1 VLNNFEELVG
11 EPFFDPYSEKESS
24 SSEEDEIAVGDLEI
38 NMNERTRHIMD
49 ADDPIEYAVGDF
61 LPDADDDVPP
71 PELDDVAMS
80 KIYNDPDEVELAM
93 AVEDSEEAVGS
104 EPELDELAKLFLDD
118 DEEDAVGEEY
128 IFDDILFDDESEVDN
143 WDDSEDALG
152 SSESEE
158 YDSEDYSES
167 EEDNSEDS
175 VGSEEYSESEEYS
188 DDSLDSEDSVG
199 DQEGALNQDELDY
212 LMDILQ
218 DDSSDYDEDSVAD
231 SEDYS
236 EDDDD
241 NFFLDSEEEMVGDFI
256 ETPVGDWVD
265 DSSDYADSEAK
276 VGDSSEFLSEEY
288 DSSDLLPESLG
299 IEDSESDD
307 MFDSEAEEMIGSGMP
322 EGLFKMSNHD
332 DDGLESEEYAVGE
345 TPDFLL
351 EESSSNDLLD
361 SSDQDFF
368 DDILADDSLFDEV
381 AVGDSYDSED
391 DDDDEEAVGDLYEF
405 IDELFDGVDDSVEDE
420 EPVGELDENGW
431 VILDAPPYAPAKNYE
446 SRHRQRRDADGW
458 DRNDRSQEPVS
469 EDESGEHDNLSDKER
484 SYRNRR
490 RRRPSERRGRLSREY
505 RPRHR
510 PRERVTTY
518 LDEEAVGEEEDPG
531 LAKARVMLDEIE
543 HTISSLDFLS
553 EKDIVDVRRRLQYGA
568 EQTDDQDIQSMS
580 LDDHLHAIHNLHEVH
595 KRLMELQHKH
605 ELEEQSKKEEPSKNE
620 GLQENLDA
628 IHKLHEEHKQLLQLK
643 HKHEMGEQKK
653 KQEQEANAPVLIS
666 HSHLVPSDAK
676 VEVTSQG
683 KSDDNT
689 EDLHKQLH
697 DFIMNHK
704 DEDEAKK
711 REEEEKK
718 RKAEEAKKKAEAEK
732 KTKEDEE
739 KKTQQEKDAK
749 VEAEKKSKEEAEKA
763 KAAEQKAK
771 EDAKKKAE
779 EEVEKEKKAMKKKM
793 EEESKS
799 KNGELEKLRKQLADY
814 KSELTGRQ
822 NGLED
827 ENKKLKAKLLA
838 VKDVE
843 KARAEDEAK
852 KEEDQKK
859 KTDEEKKK
867 VDEKLTK
874 AEMLEKQK
882 ELQRKK
888 EESRRKI
895 DEMKEHI
902 RQKKKQKLQE
912 ARDKLV
918 TELRGQLRELKEK
931 AAYRK
936 KMRMTREE
944 EKQREKGEED
954 AEKKKEREAERKRDE
969 ALEEERRKK
978 EKLNQ
983 ALIDKVK
990 AEKEKDKKDNLDKAK
1005 NAIDQEESRDHFPF
1019 VQHFFGHTGDLEE
1032 ECGEA
1037 RCRCGFYK
1045 IEWKYKDHCYMVE
1058 GECQEC
1064 DAADSTKVK
1073 AIGFTYKYV
1082 PEVKKRL
1089 PIFTYRRRG
1098 KQWHNEP
1105 KEKSVCP
1112 AGKIVTGIRTLVAK
1126 TSEKHKHSM
1135 KIKCGPGDGKGGE
1148 SSQEVQKKDEESKQK
1163 YNKDEVDAQKSSS
1176 KGADDP
1182 TKCLSKGK
1190 SCSCGFQSITFS
1202 QGSDGCFVPGGKCN
1216 TCGSSNIGTAVQAVG
1231 FDYVFNDQEKK
1242 ELPKFVVRKNGS
1254 KWKEPRKQFQCKE
1267 GYVVNGVWTSAEK
1280 DQEAAGKK
1288 RDMYYLSITC
1298 RKAEYTDEEKK
1309 GPSLTPGQEEAQD
1322 QDQDG
1327 DNDNSSGDSSSGPV
1341 KQHECPPAVSECK
1354 CGFSFVAWRKTSD
1367 CYQLQGE
1374 CLECGTPGA
1383 VNAIGYNYKFDK
1395 EQKKSVYR
1403 WRYRTEGKLWSQPE
1417 RRYSCRQGKIVTN
1430 IATSAVRSGEEVKYH
1445 LWMKCNDAIPTT
1457 PKVALNGMVSW
1468 FKYAGWDG
1476 SLWKSTVGNFSM
1488 SVLGGQIAAKI
1499 ERGDGAENGVWQV
1512 QGTTETKVSFG
1523 DIIPRD
1529 YTICTLSR
1537 YTGPKNQKRILIG
1550 TSGNWLHGHW
1560 SSQAGV
1566 AIYGTWVTRSVNRV
1580 EPNTNW
1586 LFMCGQNAQRSII
1599 RANGMS
1605 IKKANGGI
1613 KGQMKLQIN
1622 KGGCCEKEASD
1633 WAVAEIMTWDRYLTF
1648 TELIHIEA
1656 YFNRILKKGNLDQ
1669 KPQTTAEVAV
1679 FMSQPALTPPAKQ
1692 EAVGSGIS
1700 TTNPALSIENAPKL
1714 KSEKANVLA
1723 FSKPEPIT
1731 KVKLDLDDDIQQAVA
1746 DAFDNIHVDHS
1757 LDDDS
1762 EVALADSEPTLRYRS
1777 AAQRTEENLMRTQL
1791 GLAKVGGIVNFNVV
1805 LLALLVFGV
1814 VAITASCYY
1823 FSKEQ
1828 GDSADAY
1835 YDSLANE
1842 LQKFNF

>member
-1 VLNNFEELVG
+1 VLNDFEELVG
-11 EPFFDPYSEKESS
+11 EPFFDPYGEKESS

-38 NMNERTRHIMD
+38 NMNERTSHIMD

-61 LPDADDDVPP
+61 LPDADDDAPP
-71 PELDDVAMS
+71 PELDDVAMGE
-80 KIYNDPDEVELAM
+80 IYNDPDEVELAM

-104 EPELDELAKLFLDD
+104 DLELDELAKLFLDD
-118 DEEDAVGEEY
+118 DEEEEDAVGEEF
-128 IFDDILFDDESEVDN
+128 IFDDLLFDDESEVDN

-158 YDSEDYSES
+158 FDSEDYSES
-167 EEDNSEDS
+167 N
-175 VGSEEYSESEEYS
+175 EYS

-218 DDSSDYDEDSVAD
+218 DDSSDYDEDSVAG
-231 SEDYS
+231 SEDYP

-241 NFFLDSEEEMVGDFI
+241 DLFLDSEEEMVGDFI
-256 ETPVGDWVD
+256 ETPVGDWID
-265 DSSDYADSEAK
+265 DSSNYADSETK

-322 EGLFKMSNHD
+322 DGLFTMSHHD

-351 EESSSNDLLD
+351 EESSSNDLMD

-391 DDDDEEAVGDLYEF
+391 EDDEDEEAVGDLYEF
-405 IDELFDGVDDSVEDE
+405 IDELFDGVDDDSVEDE
-420 EPVGELDENGW
+420 EPVGMLDENGW
-431 VILDAPPYAPAKNYE
+431 AILDAPPYTHAKNYE

-469 EDESGEHDNLSDKER
+469 EDESGEYDDLSDEER

-490 RRRPSERRGRLSREY
+490 RRRPSERRRRSSREY

-510 PRERVTTY
+510 SRERVTTY

-531 LAKARVMLDEIE
+531 LVKARVMLDEIE
-543 HTISSLDFLS
+543 NTISSLDFLS

-568 EQTDDQDIQSMS
+568 EQSDDQDIQSMS
-580 LDDHLHAIHNLHEVH
+580 LDEHLHAIHNLHEVH

-620 GLQENLDA
+620 
-628 IHKLHEEHKQLLQLK
+628 
-643 HKHEMGEQKK
+643 
-653 KQEQEANAPVLIS
+653 QEANAPVLIT
-666 HSHLVPSDAK
+666 HAQVVPSDAQ
-676 VEVTSQG
+676 VEITSQG

-689 EDLHKQLH
+689 EDLHKELH
-697 DFIMNHK
+697 DFIMNHN

-718 RKAEEAKKKAEAEK
+718 RKAEEAKRKAEAEK
-732 KTKEDEE
+732 KAKENEE
-739 KKTQQEKDAK
+739 KKAQQEKDAI
-749 VEAEKKSKEEAEKA
+749 
-763 KAAEQKAK
+763 
-771 EDAKKKAE
+771 KKK
-779 EEVEKEKKAMKKKM
+779 K
-793 EEESKS
+793 EEESKT
-799 KNGELEKLRKQLADY
+799 KNEELEKLRKQLADY
-814 KSELTGRQ
+814 KSELSSRQ
-822 NGLED
+822 SGLE
-827 ENKKLKAKLLA
+827 EKNKKLKAKLLA

-852 KEEDQKK
+852 KEEEQKK
-859 KTDEEKKK
+859 KMEEEKKK
-867 VDEKLTK
+867 ADEKLQK

-888 EESRRKI
+888 EDSRRKI

-902 RQKKKQKLQE
+902 RQKKKEKLQE

-936 KMRMTREE
+936 KMRMKHEE
-944 EKQREKGEED
+944 EKQREKEEED

-969 ALEEERRKK
+969 ALEEERKKK
-978 EKLNQ
+978 EKLNK

-990 AEKEKDKKDNLDKAK
+990 AEKEKEKKEKLDKAK
-1005 NAIDQEESRDHFPF
+1005 SAVDQEESKARQLARQRLADKRTRELYRHKGTDFHLNRIANQFPF
-1019 VQHFFGHTGDLEE
+1019 VRHFFGHTGDLAET
-1032 ECGEA
+1032 CGEA

-1112 AGKIVTGIRTLVAK
+1112 AGKIVTGIRTLVTK
-1126 TSEKHKHSM
+1126 TSDKHKHSM
-1135 KIKCGPGDGKGGE
+1135 KIKCGPGDGKSGGE

-1163 YNKDEVDAQKSSS
+1163 YKKDEVDAQKSDSS

-1190 SCSCGFQSITFS
+1190 SCTCGFQSITFN
-1202 QGSDGCFVPGGKCN
+1202 QESDGCFVPGGKCN
-1216 TCGSSNIGTAVQAVG
+1216 TCGSSDIGTAIQAVG

-1242 ELPKFVVRKNGS
+1242 ELPKFEVRKNGG
-1254 KWKEPRKQFQCKE
+1254 KWKEPNKQFQCKE

-1280 DQEAAGKK
+1280 DQDVSGKK

-1309 GPSLTPGQEEAQD
+1309 SPSLTPGQEEAQD
-1322 QDQDG
+1322 KQQDG
-1327 DNDNSSGDSSSGPV
+1327 DDDNSSSDGGSSGPV

-1354 CGFSFVAWRKTSD
+1354 CGFSFVAWRKTQD

-1395 EQKKSVYR
+1395 ERKKSVYR

-1468 FKYAGWDG
+1468 FKYSGWDG

-1488 SVLGGQIAAKI
+1488 SVLGGQVAAKI
-1499 ERGDGAENGVWQV
+1499 ERGDGAENGVWQI

-1523 DIIPRD
+1523 NIIARD

-1537 YTGPKNQKRILIG
+1537 YTGQKNQKRILIG
-1550 TSGNWLHGHW
+1550 SSGNWLHGHW

-1599 RANGMS
+1599 RANGVS

-1613 KGQMKLQIN
+1613 KGPMKLQIN

-1633 WAVAEIMTWDRYLTF
+1633 WAVAEIMTWDRFLTF
-1648 TELIHIEA
+1648 TEMIHVEA

-1700 TTNPALSIENAPKL
+1700 TTNPALSIANAPKL

-1746 DAFDNIHVDHS
+1746 DAFDNIHIDHS

-1805 LLALLVFGV
+1805 LLALLVFGI

-1828 GDSADAY
+1828 GDSVDAY